1 MDTVYTVGCWN
12 VHKIIINIII
22 INEVIMYYFQ
32 QNCKTIVILFFVLAN
47 SVMVYSRIIGT
58 LLLSQKLYVAHPAAC
73 FCMLLGVVEQSLN
86 LVIAM
91 CKQMFDR
98 LP

>member
-1 MDTVYTVGCWN
+1 
-12 VHKIIINIII
+12 
-22 INEVIMYYFQ
+22 
-32 QNCKTIVILFFVLAN
+32 
-47 SVMVYSRIIGT
+47 MVYSRIIGT
-58 LLLSQKLYVAHPAAC
+58 LLLSQKLYVAHPATC

>member
-1 MDTVYTVGCWN
+1 
-12 VHKIIINIII
+12 
-22 INEVIMYYFQ
+22 
-32 QNCKTIVILFFVLAN
+32 
-47 SVMVYSRIIGT
+47 MVYSRIIGT